1 MEFSLLAAAAL
12 AVAAAWAGLRLEARL
27 RPEIPHR
34 RLWDVIVPSV
44 VVGLV
49 LGRLAAML
57 TGGLNPIAHPADILV
72 IRAGVHTG
80 AASTAALITALVAA
94 RRHLLPTL
102 DGVAPAALAGLAFW
116 HAGCLLRRAC
126 LGTATGLPWG
136 MALPGSPVARHPVEL
151 YAALLIAVGAAAL
164 LFRRRRPSAPGVVA
178 GIALAW
184 ASAARLVTEPIRPG
198 IGAGP
203 VWWYAS
209 ATLIGVAAAALAA
222 SRRRSVPQP

>member
-12 AVAAAWAGLRLEARL
+12 ALAAAWAGIRLEARL

-34 RLWDVIVPSV
+34 RLWEVIVTSV

-49 LGRLAAML
+49 VGRLAAMV
-57 TGGLNPIAHPADILV
+57 TGGLNPIARPADILV

-80 AASTAALITALVAA
+80 AASTAALITALVAV
-94 RRHLLPTL
+94 RRHPLPTL
-102 DGVAPAALAGLAFW
+102 DGIAPATLAGLAVW
-116 HAGCLLRRAC
+116 HAGCLLRDAC
-126 LGTATGLPWG
+126 LGTPTGLPWG

-151 YAALLIAVGAAAL
+151 YAALLMAVGAAAL
-164 LFRRRRPSAPGVVA
+164 LLRRHRPVSPGVVA

-184 ASAARLVTEPIRPG
+184 AAAARLVTEPIRPG

-203 VWWYAS
+203 VWWYA
-209 ATLIGVAAAALAA
+209 AGAIVGVAAALLAA
-222 SRRRSVPQP
+222 TSPRSLRQP